1 MAEQGKA
8 WSSSAKNL
16 TEHLKTL
23 QAPTAAN
30 APQREGSSGAVSIDG
45 TGQKHPKLGRKMPKQ
60 MKQVG
65 KLLLGNLGEENEGPC
80 KSAERDAD
88 YESTLP
94 PRVNGSFL
102 ARPLCRIEN
111 QEDIV
116 EEDLQNHLWA
126 QAREMQLLKELS
138 SLSR

>member
-1 MAEQGKA
+1 MAKQGA
-8 WSSSAKNL
+8 WSSSAKNI
-16 TEHLKTL
+16 TEHLKVR
-23 QAPTAAN
+23 QAQTATG
-30 APQREGSSGAVSIDG
+30 PKREVPSGAVSHEG
-45 TGQKHPKLGRKMPKQ
+45 AGQKHPKLARKMPKQ

-65 KLLLGNLGEENEGPC
+65 KLLLGNLGEESEGPREGHD

-116 EEDLQNHLWA
+116 EEDLQSHLWA
-126 QAREMQLLKELS
+126 QAREMQLLRELS
-138 SLSR
+138 R